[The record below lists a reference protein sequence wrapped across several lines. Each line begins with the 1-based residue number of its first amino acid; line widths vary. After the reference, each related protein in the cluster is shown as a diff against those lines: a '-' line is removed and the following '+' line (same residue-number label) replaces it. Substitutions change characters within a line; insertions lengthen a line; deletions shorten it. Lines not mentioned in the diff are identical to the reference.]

1 MVLAPRKLDVSGD
14 FLICA
19 FRAERVTKSRNIR
32 EVARVDLDAKERLRE
47 KMTAM
52 QG

>member
-1 MVLAPRKLDVSGD
+1 VVLAPRKLDVSGD
-14 FLICA
+14 FLIRA

>member
-1 MVLAPRKLDVSGD
+1 VLLAPRKLDVSDD
-14 FLICA
+14 FLIRA

-32 EVARVDLDAKERLRE
+32 EVARVDVDAKERLRE
-47 KMTAM
+47 KMTAT